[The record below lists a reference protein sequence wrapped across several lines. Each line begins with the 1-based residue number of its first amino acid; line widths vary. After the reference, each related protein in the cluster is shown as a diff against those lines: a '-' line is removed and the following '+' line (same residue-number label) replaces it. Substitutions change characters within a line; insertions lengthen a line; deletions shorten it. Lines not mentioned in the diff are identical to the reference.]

1 MARMKGPRFKE
12 CRRLGLNVYGHPKA
26 MNRAK
31 RGTSRAD
38 RKLSSYGEQLL
49 EKQRLRTYYNVMEKQ
64 FRKYV
69 EQAINSDGVTG
80 EVLVQTLERR
90 LDNMVYR
97 IGFANSIRQAR
108 QMVSHGHIL
117 VNGKKVDI
125 ASYMVKVGDEISLRE
140 KSRKNDLFAANLE
153 NANFSVNYLT
163 VDRKNFTAT
172 LASMPS
178 RSEVPIQIED
188 QLVVEFYSRKL

>member
-1 MARMKGPRFKE
+1 
-12 CRRLGLNVYGHPKA
+12 

-38 RKLSSYGEQLL
+38 KKLSSYGEQLL
-49 EKQRLRTYYNVMEKQ
+49 EKQRLRTYYNVLEKQ

-69 EQAINSDGVTG
+69 EQAVNSDGVTG
-80 EVLVQTLERR
+80 DVLVQTLECR
-90 LDNMVYR
+90 LDNLVYR
-97 IGFANSIRQAR
+97 IGFGNSIRQAR

-125 ASYMVKVGDEISLRE
+125 ASYIVKVGDEISLSE
-140 KSRKNDLFAANLE
+140 KSRKNELFQANLE

-163 VDRKNFTAT
+163 VDRKNFSAV
-172 LASMPS
+172 LASMPT